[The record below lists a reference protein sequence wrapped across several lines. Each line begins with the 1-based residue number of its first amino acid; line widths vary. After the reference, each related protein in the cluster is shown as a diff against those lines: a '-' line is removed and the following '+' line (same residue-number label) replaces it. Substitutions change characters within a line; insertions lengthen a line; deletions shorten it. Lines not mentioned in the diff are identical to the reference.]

1 MDSAKHLARI
11 DSLCSADLAAEHG
24 GPDVVVAGPGYCVVS
39 LEISHGSRTGD
50 QADRPDTVDDVQ
62 AWKEHITL
70 LLDGRWGPQQLPW
83 GLGTLVLRIE
93 RGEEIPESWATMSA
107 LVDELNLW
115 QPHGTDR
122 WVALGVADRDPADE
136 ARLLALV
143 TETDPP

>member
-1 MDSAKHLARI
+1 M
-11 DSLCSADLAAEHG
+11 
-24 GPDVVVAGPGYCVVS
+24 
-39 LEISHGSRTGD
+39 
-50 QADRPDTVDDVQ
+50 
-62 AWKEHITL
+62 
-70 LLDGRWGPQQLPW
+70 
-83 GLGTLVLRIE
+83 LRIE